1 MQGHIA
7 QLVEALVGRLFV
19 PLEASGRHVHVT
31 KEQAQTLFGHG
42 LTPERPL
49 SQPGQYL
56 AKERVTVV
64 GPKGE
69 FQNVAVLGPER
80 KEAQIEV
87 SLTDARVLG
96 LSVPVHPSG
105 DVSGSPGCTLIGP
118 KGRVELR
125 RGVIAAQ
132 RHIHMTPQDA
142 RQFHV
147 ADKQVVSLKTFT
159 ARPVVFEDVLVRVS
173 PDFATYV
180 HLDYDEANACG
191 FQKGDLGRI
200 LPCGHC

>member
-1 MQGHIA
+1 MQGHID

-56 AKERVTVV
+56 AKERLTVV

-118 KGRVELR
+118 KGRVELS

-147 ADKQVVSLKTFT
+147 TDKQVVSLKTFT

-200 LPCGHC
+200 LP